1 MIEYKKI
8 IINILKIIIIL
19 LFLVILYL
27 LCNNYNYNYNATKN
41 NNNINEFFVVSDI
54 GSLFSSIGRTLTQTP
69 PTQSP
74 TTIQPQFPYV
84 TGRFFRISRTDI
96 NYINLGGLLIYDE
109 TGALING
116 DSRKWNTTISSDY
129 KEGGQDSTKNC
140 FKITTNNKSRTLSQ
154 VIAGTPLYT
163 PGYQSLF
170 NYLNWHQSS
179 GSNITHTTNS
189 TYEWWEFDFGQD
201 VNIAGFEILPRS
213 DCCPDRINS
222 VQLMIFKDEY
232 TSSHT
237 RNPVY
242 RIVIDMFA
250 NNVLPPQ
257 DSEIWKKPIKD
268 RTYFLIPPPPTT
280 TQPLTTPPLTT
291 PPLTTQPL
299 TTQPLTTQPLTT
311 QPLTTQP
318 LTTQPPLTTTQP
330 PLTTTQQLLEQIS
343 AKPTL
348 KPNDCNGI
356 SEQPNTSKNSIIEQC
371 FNNSNCYYTNNGC
384 INKSMFAHLPININN
399 NFKCDINQYDNDK
412 YKLDCKN
419 IDVSNTD
426 NYLFNIIS
434 QSNVCLQNDNNCNI
448 IRMSPPDTTTIP
460 GTTLDANQQL
470 STLSF
475 INGMLQPLLLNNTTV
490 NMLSNDLKTKSG
502 ILYFSDINNTIMPV
516 TYNINKNKNL
526 LDYTKINAKQIDSA
540 NVAKVQDSIDMIN
553 EDVNKILDR

>member
-8 IINILKIIIIL
+8 IISILKIIIIL

-27 LCNNYNYNYNATKN
+27 LCNNYNYNATKN
-41 NNNINEFFVVSDI
+41 NNNINESFLNEI
-54 GSLFSSIGRTLTQTP
+54 
-69 PTQSP
+69 
-74 TTIQPQFPYV
+74 PYV
-84 TGRFFRISRTDI
+84 TGRFVRISRTDI

-116 DSRKWNTTISSDY
+116 DSSKWITTISSDY

-140 FKITTNNKSRTLSQ
+140 LKITTNNKSRTLSQ

-170 NYLNWHQSS
+170 NYLNWYP
-179 GSNITHTTNS
+179 GGNFINITHTTNS
-189 TYEWWEFDFGQD
+189 TYEWWEFDFGQN

-213 DCCPDRINS
+213 DCCPERINS

-232 TSSHT
+232 NSSHT
-237 RNPVY
+237 KDPVY

-280 TQPLTTPPLTT
+280 TPPLTT
-291 PPLTTQPL
+291 PPLTTQPPL
-299 TTQPLTTQPLTT
+299 ITQPLTTEPLTT

-318 LTTQPPLTTTQP
+318 LTTQPPII
-330 PLTTTQQLLEQIS
+330 TQQLLEQIS

-399 NFKCDINQYDNDK
+399 NFKCEINQYDNDK

-475 INGMLQPLLLNNTTV
+475 INGMIQPLLLNNSTV

-516 TYNINKNKNL
+516 TYNINQKTDL
-526 LDYTKINAKQIDSA
+526 LKYTEINAKQIDSV